1 MQSEVYKMPGYKDWI
16 EQADIK
22 VDYYSAFM
30 KAWIAFNAW
39 YNFSGEIPLG
49 TDRKCIE
56 YIIEHTN
63 RFKTYINNLLA
74 NTGTESDSFKSSL
87 AKLHE
92 SLLASSITSQEYF
105 GVAQIISF
113 AEVPIKNTNNL
124 HQFDYY
130 TYHYVCKR
138 EHGKLITIIQKLS
151 DQSEVFRYEQVGFD
165 EKELS
170 QQSSYNSLTFT
181 QKQTVLSCYRQLI
194 PYHRKNV
201 LCIHP
206 NPNNSNVIKIGN
218 YDFIKDIEE
227 ISRAIITVLYM
238 LRCCLAHGDFTP
250 DALSQNVYRY
260 AYEVL
265 LAPLKKLK

>member
-1 MQSEVYKMPGYKDWI
+1 MPGYKDWI

-39 YNFSGEIPLG
+39 YNFSGEIPSG

-124 HQFDYY
+124 HQLDYY

-165 EKELS
+165 ENELS
-170 QQSSYNSLTFT
+170 QQSSYNSLTIT
-181 QKQTVLSCYRQLI
+181 QKQTVLSCYRRLI

>member
-1 MQSEVYKMPGYKDWI
+1 MPGYKDWI

-39 YNFSGEIPLG
+39 YNFSGEIPPG
-49 TDRKCIE
+49 TDKMCIE
-56 YIIEHTN
+56 HIVEHTN
-63 RFKTYINNLLA
+63 RFKTYIINLLA
-74 NTGTESDSFKSSL
+74 NTGTENDSFKSSL

-138 EHGKLITIIQKLS
+138 EHGKLITLILKKS
-151 DQSEVFRYEQVGFD
+151 DQSEVFRYEQTGYN
-165 EKELS
+165 ENELL
-170 QQSSYNSLTFT
+170 QQSSYIQLNEVQKETSLR
-181 QKQTVLSCYRQLI
+181 CYKKLI
-194 PYHRKNV
+194 PYLKKNI
-201 LCIHP
+201 LCTLP
-206 NPNNSNVIKIGN
+206 NPSENDLTRIGN
-218 YDFIKDIEE
+218 YSFISDIEE

-250 DALSQNVYRY
+250 DALSQSVYRY
-260 AYEVL
+260 AYEIL
-265 LAPLKKLK
+265 LAPLKKLI

>member
-1 MQSEVYKMPGYKDWI
+1 MPGYKDWI

-39 YNFSGEIPLG
+39 YNFSGEIPTG
-49 TDRKCIE
+49 TDKKCIE
-56 YIIEHTN
+56 YIVENTN
-63 RFKTYINNLLA
+63 RFKTYIINLLA

-105 GVAQIISF
+105 GVSQLISF
-113 AEVPIKNTNNL
+113 SEVPIKNINNL

-138 EHGKLITIIQKLS
+138 EHGNIITKIEKIS
-151 DQSEVFRYEQVGFD
+151 DHSEVFRYEQVGFD
-165 EKELS
+165 ENKLK
-170 QQSSYNSLTFT
+170 QQSSYNLLTVT
-181 QKQTVLSCYRQLI
+181 QQQTILRCYRRLI
-194 PYHRKNV
+194 PYHKKNV
-201 LCIHP
+201 LNTLT
-206 NPNNSNVIKIGN
+206 NPSATNTTRIGN

-227 ISRAIITVLYM
+227 ISKAIITVLYM
-238 LRCCLAHGDFTP
+238 IRCCLAHGDFTP

-265 LAPLKKLK
+265 LMPLKKLL